1 MLPSLDSI
9 VKIYCLYSNFILVYF
24 WRWPVRLRLPT
35 RVLEGAYL
43 QGMSLWNPR
52 KSLKLRESLRRKIP
66 RRKMLWR
73 SLKWRMIMTMKKKI
87 RKMPLKEMASPH
99 CHRKMTPLEGMR
111 HPCHGMDCEDL

>member
-24 WRWPVRLRLPT
+24 YRWPVRLRLPT

-43 QGMSLWNPR
+43 QGISLWSPI

-66 RRKMLWR
+66 RRKIPWR
-73 SLKWRMIMTMKKKI
+73 SLKWRMMKTMMKKM
-87 RKMPLKEMASPH
+87 RKMPLKEMANPH
-99 CHRKMTPLEGMR
+99 CHRKMIQLGKCGT
-111 HPCHGMDCEDL
+111 PCHRMDCEDL